1 MNHMKIEDIQKVIG
15 TPKEN
20 RDILVK
26 SLLLDYRLKCKACET
41 TYVTG
46 KSMMGL
52 TIVHYNDATNPNKL
66 FCLFEC
72 SCGHRGSHTFNPNP
86 FIKANVSHNAFGT

>member
-1 MNHMKIEDIQKVIG
+1 MNKMNLKDIQKVIG

-20 RDILVK
+20 RDVLVK
-26 SLLLDYRLKCKACET
+26 SLLLDLRLKCKACKT
-41 TYVTG
+41 IYDTG

-52 TIVHYNDATNPNKL
+52 NIKGYSDASNPNIL

-72 SCGHRGSHTFNPNP
+72 SCGHGGGHEFAPNP
-86 FIKANVSHNAFGT
+86 FITANVSCNPYGT

>member
-1 MNHMKIEDIQKVIG
+1 MKIEDLQKIIG

-26 SLLLDYRLKCKACET
+26 SLLLDYRLRCKACDT
-41 TYVTG
+41 NYVTG
-46 KSMMGL
+46 ADMERL
-52 TIVHYNDATNPNKL
+52 TILRYGDATNPAEL

-72 SCGHRGSHTFNPNP
+72 SCGHGGGYTFKPNP
-86 FIKANVSHNAFGT
+86 FIMANVSHNAYGT

>member
-1 MNHMKIEDIQKVIG
+1 MKDIQKVIG

-26 SLLLDYRLKCKACET
+26 SLFLDFPLKLRCKACDT
-41 TYVTG
+41 KYVTG
-46 KSMMGL
+46 GDLEKL
-52 TIVHYNDATNPNKL
+52 TILRYSDASNPAEL

-72 SCGHRGSHTFNPNP
+72 SCGHGGGYTFTPNP
-86 FIKANVSHNAFGT
+86 FIMANVSHNAYGT